1 MRLSA
6 LQKYIL
12 QECLNAK
19 DFKVNRAKLG
29 GFYDKQKKKPK
40 ESLITKIITRS
51 LERLIN
57 KELTIG
63 YGIRTAHKWFI
74 KEARLAAKG
83 KIEAKKLLGEQT
95 SLPFKRRNKLKK

>member
-12 QECLNAK
+12 KECLNVK
-19 DFKVNRAKLG
+19 DFKINRAKLG
-29 GFYDKQKKKPK
+29 GFYDKRKKKPRK
-40 ESLITKIITRS
+40 NLITKIIARS

-57 KELTIG
+57 KELMIG

-74 KEARLAAKG
+74 KEVKLAEKG
-83 KIEAKKLLGEQT
+83 KIEAKKLLGEQVR
-95 SLPFKRRNKLKK
+95 LPFKRGKISN